1 MSFYDSSDL
10 AASSNL
16 ARISFP
22 SEVTSPAPM
31 VMIKSFGLAP
41 AIANS
46 IAATI
51 DGSKSTLVPI
61 SRICLAITELLAP
74 GIDYSP
80 APYISSK
87 ITWSAVERD
96 SANPS
101 AKARVREYLCG

>member
-1 MSFYDSSDL
+1 M

-74 GIDYSP
+74 DLQLKEILRTLRQKQGCVSTC
-80 APYISSK
+80 AAEK
-87 ITWSAVERD
+87 
-96 SANPS
+96 
-101 AKARVREYLCG
+101 LQ